1 MTRFGDILRS
11 LAFYFAFYGGGAYFI
26 VAAVVLYA
34 FGSHRRFRGVVKSWS
49 RWHRTCV
56 RHLLGINMQI
66 EGKMPEGSV
75 LVAIKHESFFEAID
89 IPGLLDYPVVFAK
102 AELMQIPLWGR
113 VADRFGVVKVD
124 RDAGAKALR
133 AMVAAAR
140 RLSAE
145 GRPLVIFPEGTR
157 IPHGS
162 RAPLQ
167 AGFAALYKLLDRPV
181 VPIAVNSGPLYQ
193 RGWKRRGTITM
204 RFGETIPIGLS
215 REEIEAR
222 VSEAINA
229 LNSPDSG
236 GPA

>member
-1 MTRFGDILRS
+1 MTRLGDILRS
-11 LAFYFAFYGGGAYFI
+11 LAFYFAFYGGGIYFI

-34 FGSHRRFRGVVKSWS
+34 LGSHRRFRDMVEGWS
-49 RWHRTCV
+49 GWHRNCV
-56 RHLLGINMQI
+56 ENLLGITIKI

-75 LVAIKHESFFEAID
+75 LVAIRHESFFEAID
-89 IPGLLDYPVVFAK
+89 VPTLLDYPVVFAK

-113 VADRFGVVKVD
+113 VADRYGLVKVD
-124 RDAGAKALR
+124 RDEGAKALR
-133 AMVAAAR
+133 AMVTAAR
-140 RLSAE
+140 RLTAE

-193 RGWKRRGTITM
+193 RRWKRRGTITI
-204 RFGETIPIGLS
+204 RFGETIPTGLS
-215 REEIEAR
+215 RDEIEAR
-222 VSEAINA
+222 VADAINA
-229 LNSPDSG
+229 LNTPGSVG
-236 GPA
+236 TA

>member
-1 MTRFGDILRS
+1 MTRPGDILRS
-11 LAFYFAFYGGGAYFI
+11 LAFYFAFYGGGIYFI

-34 FGSHRRFRGVVKSWS
+34 LGSHRRFRDMVEGWS
-49 RWHRTCV
+49 GWHRTCV
-56 RHLLGINMQI
+56 ENLLGITIKI

-75 LVAIKHESFFEAID
+75 LVAIRHESFFEAID
-89 IPGLLDYPVVFAK
+89 VPTLLDYPVVFAK

-113 VADRFGVVKVD
+113 VADRYGLVKVD
-124 RDAGAKALR
+124 REEGAKALR
-133 AMVAAAR
+133 AMVTAAR
-140 RLSAE
+140 RLTAE

-193 RGWKRRGTITM
+193 RLWKRRGTITI
-204 RFGETIPIGLS
+204 RFGETIPTGLS

-222 VSEAINA
+222 VSDAINA
-229 LNSPDSG
+229 LNPS
-236 GPA
+236 ATA

>member
-26 VAAVVLYA
+26 VAAVVLYG

-56 RHLLGINMQI
+56 RHLLGINILI

-89 IPGLLDYPVVFAK
+89 VPGLLDYPVVFAK

-124 RDAGAKALR
+124 REAGAKALR

-140 RLSAE
+140 RLSAD

-204 RFGETIPIGLS
+204 RFGETIPTGLS

-222 VSEAINA
+222 VSDAINA
-229 LNSPDSG
+229 LNPS
-236 GPA
+236 ATA

>member
-1 MTRFGDILRS
+1 MTRLGDILRS

-34 FGSHRRFRGVVKSWS
+34 LGSHRRFRGVVKSWS

-56 RHLLGINMQI
+56 RHLLGITIKI

-89 IPGLLDYPVVFAK
+89 VPGLLDYPVVFAK

-124 RDAGAKALR
+124 REAGARALR

-140 RLSAE
+140 RLSAD

-193 RGWKRRGTITM
+193 RRWKRRGTITM
-204 RFGETIPIGLS
+204 RFGETIPTGLS

-222 VSEAINA
+222 VADAINA
-229 LNSPDSG
+229 LNP
-236 GPA
+236 PEAA